1 MSQEATSERR
11 TVFRDAASGAGDVGP
26 ERMQLYLDGDKLMAQ
41 KYGGTAVLV
50 ADLTSGSAT
59 PAGTVNAYAG
69 VNTSVPA
76 GWLLCNGQE
85 VSQATYA
92 TLFGVIA
99 DTYDPGDT
107 AASGNFLLPDLRGKV
122 VAAEDATYARGAAHG
137 AASVSLAAANVPL
150 HDHGLSSATITST
163 VSDNSTIEDYGTPW
177 SHDATDTYVNED
189 DPDSGDETWRMA
201 EIWSGGLWG
210 VQPED
215 PTYGLGYAGGD
226 APRPYLNMRADKDWN
241 HYFDVASEFAAN
253 VTTDN
258 STGNGN
264 SGVDGVDVRQPTLYM
279 NYIIKT

>member
-69 VNTSVPA
+69 VNTAVPA

-137 AASVSLAAANVPL
+137 AASVSLAAANVPI
-150 HDHGLSSATITST
+150 HNHGLSASITST
-163 VSDNSTIEDYGTPW
+163 VSDNTSLTDADYGKPW
-177 SHDATDTYVNED
+177 VNACMSIYDTAQHDEAHRRVERWL
-189 DPDSGDETWRMA
+189 DSDCVEV
-201 EIWSGGLWG
+201 GG
-210 VQPED
+210 
-215 PTYGLGYAGGD
+215 YGAQD
-226 APRPYLNMRADKDWN
+226 ASQLESFSY
-241 HYFDVASEFAAN
+241 YFDVDSEFAAN
-253 VTTDN
+253 ATTDD

-264 SGVDGVDVRQPTLYM
+264 NGVDGVDVRQPTLYM